1 MINFDDVKKEN
12 LKEHNPNWQQI
23 PDHLYR
29 ILINASSASGKTN
42 SLLNLINHQPYA
54 KDPFEAK
61 YQLLINNRESTGLTY
76 LNHSKVFLEH
86 FNDMDDIYK
95 KIEEHNPNK

>member
-1 MINFDDVKKEN
+1 MLKKT

-23 PDHLYR
+23 PDHPYT

-54 KDPFEAK
+54 KDTFEAK
-61 YQLLINNRESTGLTY
+61 YQLLINNRESTGLKY
-76 LNHSKVFLEH
+76 LNHSKAFLQH
-86 FNDMDDIYK
+86 FNDMDDIYE